1 MIKRGWSSHAVGKYT
16 ALQVPSAI
24 LAGLVLWLLWR
35 YDIMPAWLA
44 WCLLVLWIL
53 KDVVLF
59 FYVWPAYEPSGEEG
73 PLSPVGQVG
82 VVEGEMEK
90 GRMRVRVRGEA
101 WRACPET
108 GQVSPGSGRLVRVV
122 NRKGL
127 LLVVR
132 PEENSAQNVSSV

>member
-1 MIKRGWSSHAVGKYT
+1 MIKRGWSRHAVGKYT
-16 ALQVPSAI
+16 ALQVPAAV

-44 WCLLVLWIL
+44 WSLFFLWIA

-90 GRMRVRVRGEA
+90 GRMRVRVRGET
-101 WRACPET
+101 WRARPEPGRGPIRS
-108 GQVSPGSGRLVRVV
+108 GQSVLVVDRQ
-122 NRKGL
+122 GL
-127 LLVVR
+127 LIIVR
-132 PEENSAQNVSSV
+132 PE

>member
-1 MIKRGWSSHAVGKYT
+1 MIKRGWTRHAVGKYT
-16 ALQVPSAI
+16 ALQVPAAV

-35 YDIMPAWLA
+35 YQIMPAWLA

-90 GRMRVRVRGEA
+90 GRMRVRVRGEV
-101 WRACPET
+101 WRACPEA
-108 GQVSPGSGRLVRVV
+108 GRDSPGSGRSVRVV

-132 PEENSAQNVSSV
+132 PEANSSENASSV